1 MGWVE
6 QLKPDDEFEVE
17 IIYPREYA
25 IQSMETISKYSK
37 GIALLCKGA
46 AVLGEDETEFLVWGI
61 NILQTVCI
69 EKIFR
74 NFGVIMEHE
83 QGKLPDGT
91 RWTYFYADVR
101 GLKEK
106 LKEGDFDVDKC

>member
-1 MGWVE
+1 MSWVDE
-6 QLKPDDEFEVE
+6 LKPGDEVEVE

-25 IQSMETISKYSK
+25 IQSMETIKKYTK
-37 GIALLCKGA
+37 GIACLCKGA
-46 AVLGEDETEFLVWGI
+46 AVLGEDETEFLIWGI

-83 QGKLPDGT
+83 HGKLPDGT

>member
-1 MGWVE
+1 M
-6 QLKPDDEFEVE
+6 
-17 IIYPREYA
+17 YPRKYFFQSIETMPKYA
-25 IQSMETISKYSK
+25 K

-61 NILQTVCI
+61 NIIQTTCL

-83 QGKLPDGT
+83 HGKLPDGT